1 MTDNMA
7 TKYSDIIAL
16 RGQKAA
22 YNIQTEED
30 GAWRDFIANDQF
42 NDILRKVISSV
53 FNNDT
58 NVHKSFWIEGTYG
71 TGKSHAA
78 AVIKHLL
85 CDDVSEISDYVN
97 DEYRDPKYAALR
109 QSVFDLRKKKR
120 LFPVTLY
127 GQNSISHKDDLS
139 LQMQGE
145 IKKALLK
152 AGLNIDVKTD
162 YDNYVSHIRGN
173 RDMWELILGRNPKLS
188 SFTPTV
194 DKLIANLEA
203 QDSGTL
209 EKVKI
214 CLRESGIDI
223 RLESER
229 LSNWFFEVEGKLAES
244 TPYCGLLVIWDE
256 FTDVMTSDIGPSLLV
271 DLQRLADETMNT
283 GHNSYLFFIS
293 HPSALNSLKAEE
305 RDKTK
310 GRYLYMKYN
319 MEPVSAFKI
328 MSRKFKIVGDESE
341 LQRIS
346 ALFYSNCAD
355 YLYSLSGNSTNPG
368 ETIEDIKKLFPLH
381 PATANLAT
389 YYAREAGSSSRS
401 VFQFI
406 GENEAVR
413 EFLDSKDKFLNRE
426 TITADYLWDYV
437 VSDFNDNV
445 QKFGAVTERFNS
457 YRLRVENEGA
467 AQLAVF
473 KSILLLNALN
483 NIANNTAVTPSEKNI
498 RDLYA
503 STPVEPQIDGILDW
517 LNESSI
523 IQRAPGG
530 LFSIQFSA
538 LPTKE
543 IEEIKQHLMLTEFK
557 TTAQVVNFGSAV
569 RDYFE
574 KNVLHYVA
582 RPFCFQFY
590 SVEASE
596 HTLLNK
602 IENGRKA
609 ARDYELFFA
618 FLVSRNQ
625 DELNVLKD
633 IASRYSTD
641 ERYRYVSFI
650 VSDAVFTDA
659 NYQRFIEYQANAKCA
674 QQHGFADQQQSHSKC
689 ASEMLVEWARDIRKG
704 VFETW
709 ISGES
714 MPFSAL
720 KMATAVNGQIAPAIF
735 SWGPE
740 SLDLI
745 RTSFSM
751 TYWKK
756 QLVKETVKN
765 VLSYNTK
772 DEIIDKCKGPAAH
785 IRFLLQD
792 SVDENLGWKTDVN
805 PEHPLYKVCQFV
817 DKKIKFADKQNN
829 FNLCDKFIELTRPPY
844 GLFQSYAGMG
854 MLAFAMRP
862 YVGKIF
868 DLNGKP
874 REVQH
879 MVEDVVEVFKAWE
892 DGKTSP
898 KVTFRFE
905 TPEEGKLCKAFVKI
919 FNLSNYKGVTEISS
933 LKNARWVMTH
943 SFVPDKKYPLWSLK
957 YLPETLAPEPL
968 KRLVGV
974 LNSICVE
981 IGSNNPSLMV
991 EALDGLKQYEFE
1003 LKNLINGDGNFREGF
1018 LNFLKQIETVG
1029 LGDGEFDAAF
1039 DYISKHLQAEV
1050 GMWTEDEV
1058 VNALKDWRLSIH
1070 VPVSTDPQPLPPSR
1084 PVTPVYPF
1092 EPVPRPQDDGM
1103 LMKKLDAMTG
1113 NEAKDVL
1120 KRLVDSGYGHIL
1132 SQIMDK

>member
-1 MTDNMA
+1 MA

-42 NDILRKVISSV
+42 NDILRKVVSSV

-85 CDDVSEISDYVN
+85 CDEVGEIYDYVN
-97 DEYRDPKYAALR
+97 EEYRKPQYAALR
-109 QSVFDLRKKKR
+109 QSILDLRKKKR

-127 GQNSISHKDDLS
+127 GQSSISHKDDLS
-139 LQMQGE
+139 LQLQGE

-162 YDNYVSHIRGN
+162 YDNYVSRIQSN
-173 RDMWELILGRNPKLS
+173 REYWQLLLDQNPKLS

-194 DKLIANLEA
+194 DKLISNLQA
-203 QDSGTL
+203 QDSSTL
-209 EKVKI
+209 EKVKTS
-214 CLRESGIDI
+214 LRESGFAV

-229 LSNWFFEVEGKLAES
+229 LSNWFFEVEAKLAES
-244 TPYCGLLVIWDE
+244 TPYDGLLIIWDE
-256 FTDVMTSDIGPSLLV
+256 FTDVMTSEIGQTLLV
-271 DLQRLADETMNT
+271 ELQRLADETMNT
-283 GHNSYLFFIS
+283 EHNSYLFFIS

-328 MSRKFKIVGDESE
+328 MSRKFKIVGEGSE
-341 LQRIS
+341 LQRIID
-346 ALFYSNCAD
+346 LFYSQCSD
-355 YLYSLSGNSTNPG
+355 FLYSLSRNSTNPK
-368 ETIEDIKKLFPLH
+368 ETIEDIKRLFPIH

-406 GENEAVR
+406 GENAAVR
-413 EFLDSKDKFLNRE
+413 DFLDSEDKFQNRE

-437 VSDFNDNV
+437 VSEFNDNV
-445 QKFGAVTERFNS
+445 QKFGAVTERYNS
-457 YRLRVENEGA
+457 YRLRVEHEGSA
-467 AQLAVF
+467 HLAVF

-483 NIANNTAVTPSEKNI
+483 NIANNPSVTPDENNI
-498 RDLYA
+498 RNLYVG
-503 STPVEPQIDGILDW
+503 TPIEHEIDGIMDW
-517 LNESSI
+517 LDENSV
-523 IQRAPGG
+523 IQRTPGG

-543 IEEIKQHLMLTEFK
+543 IEEIKQQLMLTEFK
-557 TTAQVVNFGSAV
+557 TTAQVINFGSSV
-569 RDYFE
+569 REDFE
-574 KNVLHYVA
+574 RNLLSNVA
-582 RPFCFQFY
+582 RPFSFQFY
-590 SVEASE
+590 SIESNE
-596 HTLLNK
+596 YTLLNK

-609 ARDYELFFA
+609 AKDYELFLA
-618 FLVSRNQ
+618 FMVARNQ
-625 DELNVLKD
+625 DELNALKD
-633 IASRYSTD
+633 IASRYASD
-641 ERYRYVSFI
+641 ERYRYVVFVI
-650 VSDAVFTDA
+650 FDAVLTDA

-674 QQHGFADQQQSHSKC
+674 QQHGFAEQQQSHVRC
-689 ASEMLVEWARDIRKG
+689 ATDMLREWVRDIRRDL
-704 VFETW
+704 FETW
-709 ISGES
+709 IGGEE
-714 MPFSAL
+714 MILMAQKMTSAI
-720 KMATAVNGQIAPAIF
+720 NGQIAPAIF
-735 SWGPE
+735 SAGPE

-745 RTSFSM
+745 KIKFSK

-756 QLVKETVKN
+756 ALVKETVKN

-772 DEIIDKCKGPAAH
+772 EEIIDKCKGPAAH
-785 IRFLLQD
+785 IQFLLQD
-792 SVDENLGWKTDVN
+792 SVDDNLEWKSDID

-817 DKKIKFADKQNN
+817 EKKIKYADKQNT
-829 FNLCDKFIELTRPPY
+829 FNLGDKFIELTRPPY

-892 DGKTSP
+892 DGKSSP

-919 FNLSNYKGVTEISS
+919 FNLSSYKGIAEISS

-943 SFVPDKKYPLWSLK
+943 SFVPSKKYPLWSLK
-957 YLPETLAPEPL
+957 YLSDDKVSEPL
-968 KRLVGV
+968 KKLVGDI
-974 LNSICVE
+974 NSICVE
-981 IGSNNPSLMV
+981 IGSNNPSLMADVV
-991 EALDGLKQYEFE
+991 EGLKQYEFE
-1003 LKNLINGDGNFREGF
+1003 LKNLVNDDDNFKTGF
-1018 LNFLKQIETVG
+1018 LNFLKQVETVG
-1029 LGDGEFDAAF
+1029 LADSEFDEAF
-1039 DYISKHLQAEV
+1039 DYISKHLQSEI
-1050 GMWTEDEV
+1050 GIWSEDEV
-1058 VNALKDWRLSIH
+1058 IGQLKDWRLSTRT
-1070 VPVSTDPQPLPPSR
+1070 PVA
-1084 PVTPVYPF
+1084 PVTPQTITTDPVIPQ
-1092 EPVPRPQDDGM
+1092 PVPYPAPVPNPHEDELIMER
-1103 LMKKLDAMTG
+1103 LCALTES
-1113 NEAKDVL
+1113 EAKDVL
-1120 KRLVDSGYGHIL
+1120 RRLVDRGYGRVL
-1132 SQIMDK
+1132 SQIIDK